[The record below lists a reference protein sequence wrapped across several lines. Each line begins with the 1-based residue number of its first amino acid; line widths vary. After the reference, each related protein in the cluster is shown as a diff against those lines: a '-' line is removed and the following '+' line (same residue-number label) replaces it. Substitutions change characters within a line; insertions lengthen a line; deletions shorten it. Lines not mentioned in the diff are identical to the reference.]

1 MERGNPTDL
10 YLLGSGIKG
19 VLQLT
24 VETIQALAISTE
36 AHVLH
41 DDPDV
46 LEEIKN
52 YCPKVFDLACFYSLD
67 QSRPDIYRA
76 ISKHLIERAREKPP
90 ISFVVHG
97 HPLFLVSASEY
108 TVELGRQQGV
118 AVTVMSAVSSFDTLL
133 TDIGVDF
140 GYGLQ
145 LFDCSTL
152 LANSWSIN
160 SQVPTLIFQLAT
172 LLNDRVVT
180 EEPRVQILHPLVNYL
195 KSYFPEFHRCLVVHS
210 SVSVLRKA
218 EIIETTIG
226 KLHRDYRIDL
236 WKRPTLYI
244 PPYGT

>member
-1 MERGNPTDL
+1 MERDNPTDL

-19 VLQLT
+19 ALQLT
-24 VETIQALAISTE
+24 VETIQALTVSNE

-41 DDPDV
+41 DDPHV
-46 LEEIKN
+46 IEEIKRH
-52 YCPKVFDLACFYSLD
+52 CAKVFDLACFYSFD

-108 TVELGRQQGV
+108 TVQLGREQGV

-152 LANSWSIN
+152 LANNWSMN
-160 SQVPTLIFQLAT
+160 NHVPALIFQLAT

-180 EEPRVQILHPLVNYL
+180 EEPGVRILHPLVNYL
-195 KSYFPEFHRCLVVHS
+195 KGYFPECHRCLVVHS
-210 SVSVLRKA
+210 SVSVLHRT
-218 EIIETTIG
+218 EIVETTIG
-226 KLHRDYRIDL
+226 ELHRDERIDL

-244 PPYGT
+244 PAL